1 MGPFSIKSVR
11 RGGQAARPVPHGCA
25 RPPKGPFP
33 RLLSAPPPWFPHHR
47 RGPLGSGNEWPD
59 RRRFPKGRRRNPGR
73 AGRSPW
79 LSMKLAFVVALS
91 GLHGMLSGTL
101 RKLARADRP
110 SAVPGYAQHALIV
123 AVVVIVLLVVVK
135 PF

>member
-1 MGPFSIKSVR
+1 
-11 RGGQAARPVPHGCA
+11 
-25 RPPKGPFP
+25 
-33 RLLSAPPPWFPHHR
+33 
-47 RGPLGSGNEWPD
+47 
-59 RRRFPKGRRRNPGR
+59 
-73 AGRSPW
+73 
-79 LSMKLAFVVALS
+79 MKLAFVVALS